1 MSFVPQ
7 PLLLESAD
15 LIVTH
20 GGFGSVVE
28 AIRTGTPIVLL
39 PMFSDQ
45 PHNEA
50 RTARLTSASN
60 STSSPSRRRPSPR
73 PAHGAGRPYRH
84 RAAAMSGSLVPAPA
98 STSLPTTWRHW
109 FDAVVTRAAGTL
121 AR

>member
-73 PAHGAGRPYRH
+73 PAHGGAGRPLPPPCCGDVRQS
-84 RAAAMSGSLVPAPA
+84 RACPGFDVLTDDLAALV
-98 STSLPTTWRHW
+98 
-109 FDAVVTRAAGTL
+109 
-121 AR
+121 